1 MRYDIEE
8 IGKRLREEREK
19 RKMTQA
25 KLAKVLHV
33 TNKQISNYERGV
45 LLPPFEKLLDICD
58 IFDCE
63 LGYILGEKEYENKTV
78 LTTAVCNM
86 TGLSAKSVESLM
98 KITTDT
104 EKSINTA
111 KVLNQLLEM
120 PLFSEFID
128 MLAEIEQL
136 QTEAES
142 LTNDFFKK
150 YPIGLI
156 EEALDARDN
165 PGIDYMNDEDYQKH
179 NPEVFE
185 VIKVFD
191 DIRDKSQEKKY
202 AIDVERYRLHKL
214 MEKMIDK
221 MHMQKI
227 RKARLEKSQEET

>member
-1 MRYDIEE
+1 MRYNIEE

-33 TNKQISNYERGV
+33 TNKQISNYERGI

-104 EKSINTA
+104 EKSENTT

-128 MLAEIEQL
+128 MLTEIEQL
-136 QTEAES
+136 STESNS
-142 LTNDFFKK
+142 LMNDFFTK
-150 YPIGLI
+150 YPIELI
-156 EEALDARDN
+156 KEAAELAEN
-165 PGIDYMNDEDYQKH
+165 PRIDYKNDEEYQKQ

-185 VIKVFD
+185 VIKAFD
-191 DIRDKSQEKKY
+191 DFKDKDQENNY
-202 AIDVERYRLHKL
+202 AIDIARYRLHKL
-214 MEKMIDK
+214 MEYMIDK
-221 MHMQKI
+221 MY
-227 RKARLEKSQEET
+227 RPRTLRLK